1 MTNTVI
7 KYVLDRLYDLGIKDI
22 FFVLLVIMP
31 SLLKTLFATTNNNVG
46 LVTVM
51 N

>member
-22 FFVLLVIMP
+22 LVLLVITP

>member
-22 FFVLLVIMP
+22 FGVAGDYAF
-31 SLLKTLFATTNNNVG
+31 LLKTLFATANNSVG

>member
-22 FFVLLVIMP
+22 FGVAGDYAFPIEDTVCNN
-31 SLLKTLFATTNNNVG
+31 NNNVG